1 MIFLHPQWLALLA
14 LPVILA
20 FWEWVRRGQPIAL
33 PFDHGSQRRGL
44 VLRFLV
50 LCANCLPAA
59 LLALAILFLAHP
71 ISFMPPEIERKLNNV
86 QIVLDTSGSMAE
98 NHGSQAEG
106 RHTRFDSAM
115 DAILQF
121 TNYRNRKG
129 DAFGL
134 TIFSRH
140 FIHWLPL
147 TLDTQSFALSRPFI
161 VPNNPKLDPPS
172 MGRHGLPDDLWGIT
186 LIGKALY
193 GATELLA
200 ERPTGDRMI
209 ILMTDGESS
218 DIKPPL
224 DGPIIAAL
232 QAQNITVFGIMLT
245 DVPVEPALV
254 GIVRATGGEVFNAA
268 TPEALQAVF
277 QRIDEMKK
285 VIVLEKKPQVADHY
299 DPFFPPA
306 IGLLVL
312 SVLALFGLRFT
323 PW

>member
-1 MIFLHPQWLALLA
+1 MIFLHPQWLGLLA

-33 PFDHGSQRRGL
+33 PFDHGRQRRGL

-71 ISFMPPEIERKLNNV
+71 LTFTPPVVERQLSNV
-86 QIVLDTSGSMAE
+86 QFVLDTSGSMAE

-106 RHTRFDSAM
+106 RHRRFDSAM
-115 DAILQF
+115 TAIEQF
-121 TNYRNRKG
+121 VNFRQG

-147 TLDTQSFALSRPFI
+147 TLDTQSIALSKRFI
-161 VPNNPKLDPPS
+161 EPNNPKLDPPS
-172 MGRHGLPDDLWGIT
+172 MGRHGLPDELWGIT
-186 LIGKALY
+186 FIGKALL
-193 GATELLA
+193 GATDLLA

-218 DIKPPL
+218 DILPPK
-224 DGPIIAAL
+224 DQEIIARLRAE
-232 QAQNITVFGIMLT
+232 NITVFAILLT
-245 DVPVEPALV
+245 EEPIQPSLT
-254 GIVRATGGEVFNAA
+254 GIVRGSGGEVFNAA
-268 TPEALQAVF
+268 TPEALATVF

-285 VIVLEKKPQVADHY
+285 VVVLEKKPQAADHY
-299 DPFFPPA
+299 GPFFPPA
-306 IGLLVL
+306 IGVLVV

>member
-20 FWEWVRRGQPIAL
+20 FWEWTRRGHPVAL
-33 PFDHGSQRRGL
+33 PFDHGKQRRGF
-44 VLRFLV
+44 VLHFLV
-50 LCANCLPAA
+50 LCANCLPST
-59 LLALAILFLAHP
+59 LLAAAIIFLAHP
-71 ISFMPPEIERKLNNV
+71 VTFTPPEVERQLSNI

-98 NHGSQAEG
+98 NHGSQVEG

-121 TNYRNRKG
+121 TNYRKG
-129 DAFGL
+129 DAYGL

-147 TLDTQSFALSRPFI
+147 TLDTESIALSRPFI
-161 VPNNPKLDPPS
+161 VPNNPRLDPPS
-172 MGRHGLPDDLWGIT
+172 MGRHGLPDELWGIT
-186 LIGKALY
+186 YIGKALY

-200 ERPTGDRMI
+200 QRPTGDRMI
-209 ILMTDGESS
+209 ILITDGESS

-232 QAQNITVFGIMLT
+232 RAQNITVFGIMMT
-245 DVPVEPALV
+245 NERIEPALV
-254 GIVRATGGEVFNAA
+254 GIARATGGEVFNAV
-268 TPEALQAVF
+268 TPEALRAVF

-285 VIVLEKKPQVADHY
+285 VVVLEKKPQVADAY
-299 DPFFPPA
+299 EPFFLPA

-312 SVLALFGLRFT
+312 SVLALFGLRFN

>member
-20 FWEWVRRGQPIAL
+20 FWEWVRHGQPIAL
-33 PFDHGSQRRGL
+33 PFDHGRQRRGL

-71 ISFMPPEIERKLNNV
+71 ISFMPPEVERKLNNV

-121 TNYRNRKG
+121 TNYRKG

-147 TLDTQSFALSRPFI
+147 TLDTQSFALARPFI

-172 MGRHGLPDDLWGIT
+172 MGRHGLPDELWGIT
-186 LIGKALY
+186 FIGKALY

-245 DVPVEPALV
+245 DIPVEPALI
-254 GIVRATGGEVFNAA
+254 GIVRGTGGAVFNAA

-285 VIVLEKKPQVADHY
+285 VVVLEKKPQVADHY

>member
-1 MIFLHPQWLALLA
+1 MIFLHPQWLGLLA

-20 FWEWVRRGQPIAL
+20 FWEWVRRGHPIAL
-33 PFDHGSQRRGL
+33 PFDHGRQRRGL

-50 LCANCLPAA
+50 LCANCLPTA

-71 ISFMPPEIERKLNNV
+71 ISFKPPEIERKLNNV
-86 QIVLDTSGSMAE
+86 QFLLDTSGSMAE
-98 NHGSQAEG
+98 NHGSQGEG
-106 RHTRFDSAM
+106 RHRRFDSAM
-115 DAILQF
+115 DAIEKF
-121 TNYRNRKG
+121 TDYRKG

-140 FIHWLPL
+140 FIHWVPL
-147 TLDTQSFALSRPFI
+147 TLDTQSILLARPFI
-161 VPNNPKLDPPS
+161 QPDNPKLDPPS
-172 MGRHGLPDDLWGIT
+172 MGRHGLPDALWGNT
-186 LIGKALY
+186 FIGKALL
-193 GATELLA
+193 GASDLLA
-200 ERPTGDRMI
+200 GRPTGDRMI
-209 ILMTDGESS
+209 ILMTDGESP
-218 DIKPPL
+218 DIKPPQ

-245 DVPVEPALV
+245 DEAIEPALT

-285 VIVLEKKPQVADHY
+285 VVVLEKKPRAADRY